1 MESRDEIRRNETA
14 AVCLER
20 RKKMMWCSET
30 ETDVGF
36 CSGQCKICDKSK
48 SIKQGECQMLT
59 QRAIDKQIER
69 LQEEMVLAEKCM
81 DELSKKKDEIQEVI
95 ELLKNEKMKQDNRL
109 QAGETYGYVDDLG
122 QICSKIESGLLPDEY
137 RYEIG
142 NYYLTKE
149 DAIRAEKQ
157 IRLFRLLDRFSRQ
170 NGWTDE
176 LWKNSI
182 IEKYYIYFDYNY
194 KSIKTE
200 SVHISRYICQ
210 VYFVSESVAQQAIE
224 KYHDLIMEV
233 MAI

>member
-1 MESRDEIRRNETA
+1 MI
-14 AVCLER
+14 
-20 RKKMMWCSET
+20 
-30 ETDVGF
+30 
-36 CSGQCKICDKSK
+36 
-48 SIKQGECQMLT
+48 T
-59 QRAIDKQIER
+59 QEAIDKKIER
-69 LQEEMVLAEKCM
+69 VQEEIALAEKCM
-81 DELSKKKDEIQEVI
+81 TELEQRKQELK
-95 ELLKNEKMKQDNRL
+95 ELAESLKAVEAEQNSRAKHGGL
-109 QAGETYGYVDDLG
+109 YWYIDDIG
-122 QICSKIESGLLPDEY
+122 QIVSATECNSLSDNY
-137 RYEIG
+137 RYECG
-142 NYYLTKE
+142 NYYPTEE

-176 LWKNSI
+176 LWKNST

-200 SVHISRYICQ
+200 SVHISRHICQ

>member
-1 MESRDEIRRNETA
+1 
-14 AVCLER
+14 
-20 RKKMMWCSET
+20 
-30 ETDVGF
+30 
-36 CSGQCKICDKSK
+36 
-48 SIKQGECQMLT
+48 MLT
-59 QRAIDKQIER
+59 VEEIKGIIEQAEKQKQE
-69 LQEEMVLAEKCM
+69 LQELIDSLSTMEVEPGRAEYGGLYWYIDDIDQIVSCT
-81 DELSKKKDEIQEVI
+81 ECNSLS
-95 ELLKNEKMKQDNRL
+95 DN
-109 QAGETYGYVDDLG
+109 
-122 QICSKIESGLLPDEY
+122 Y

-142 NYYLTKE
+142 NYYLTPE
-149 DAIRAEKQ
+149 DAEKAEKQ

>member
-1 MESRDEIRRNETA
+1 MLTAEEIRNVIEKA
-14 AVCLER
+14 E
-20 RKKMMWCSET
+20 
-30 ETDVGF
+30 
-36 CSGQCKICDKSK
+36 
-48 SIKQGECQMLT
+48 
-59 QRAIDKQIER
+59 KQIE
-69 LQEEMVLAEKCM
+69 E
-81 DELSKKKDEIQEVI
+81 
-95 ELLKNEKMKQDNRL
+95 L
-109 QAGETYGYVDDLG
+109 QALLSTVEMEPGRVAKGENYWCISNVGMLRFITDERSDFDD
-122 QICSKIESGLLPDEY
+122 Y
-137 RYEIG
+137 HYECG

-149 DAIRAEKQ
+149 DAIRAKKQ
-157 IRLFRLLDRFSRQ
+157 ILLFRLLDRFSRQ

>member
-1 MESRDEIRRNETA
+1 
-14 AVCLER
+14 
-20 RKKMMWCSET
+20 
-30 ETDVGF
+30 
-36 CSGQCKICDKSK
+36 
-48 SIKQGECQMLT
+48 MLT

-81 DELSKKKDEIQEVI
+81 DELSKKKDEIQELV
-95 ELLKNEKMKQDNRL
+95 ESLKAVEAEQNGRAKH
-109 QAGETYGYVDDLG
+109 GGIYWYIDDIG
-122 QICSKIESGLLPDEY
+122 QIVSATECNSLSDNY

-142 NYYLTKE
+142 NYYPTEE

-176 LWKNSI
+176 W
-182 IEKYYIYFDYNY
+182 EDTEVCKYYIYFDYNH

-200 SVHISRYICQ
+200 SVHFSRDICQ
-210 VYFVSESVAQQAIE
+210 VYFISESVAQQAIE

>member
-1 MESRDEIRRNETA
+1 MTVEEIKGIIEQA
-14 AVCLER
+14 E
-20 RKKMMWCSET
+20 
-30 ETDVGF
+30 
-36 CSGQCKICDKSK
+36 
-48 SIKQGECQMLT
+48 KQ
-59 QRAIDKQIER
+59 KQE
-69 LQEEMVLAEKCM
+69 LQELIDSLSTMEVEPGRAAKSERYWYISDVSMVRFTT
-81 DELSKKKDEIQEVI
+81 DERCAIHD
-95 ELLKNEKMKQDNRL
+95 
-109 QAGETYGYVDDLG
+109 Y
-122 QICSKIESGLLPDEY
+122 C
-137 RYEIG
+137 YECG
-142 NYYLTKE
+142 NYYPTEE

-200 SVHISRYICQ
+200 SVYISRYICQ
-210 VYFVSESVAQQAIE
+210 VYFISESVAQQAIE